1 MTMTSRVFR
10 LWGACLSV
18 ALALSSQATLI
29 AQEAQQPQEF
39 IEAERL
45 IAAGNWD
52 QTVVILTQLIQ
63 RLESAPRDAGSVRV
77 LVAAYEKRALARLQT
92 GDRTNATIDF
102 VALLQ
107 LDPNYAFAAP
117 SPGIM
122 SLFTEARKSAVAS
135 VELTLRPN
143 DATVALEKM
152 GSPGANT
159 PPAPTQMRIG
169 TQWLAPGS
177 YRMTIRQPGYDT
189 RIEEFELRP
198 GMVHQLPIDLKRTST
213 VLLIRTV
220 PSGVNVRVDGEVRG
234 TTQPAPD
241 GGGRSEL
248 LLIDGLVPRAMPYR
262 VRLEK
267 GCFVSAASEF
277 VVPAIESW
285 KGPATPDALWDPDRS
300 YDPVELKPAFG
311 TLAVSADQPGATILI
326 DGERR
331 GQAGQPIADVCE
343 GDHSVEVRSPT
354 GQFSQRVKVEFG
366 KESRL
371 QARLVPTYGI
381 VRAGER
387 TGTAGAQADIPGVVQ
402 ALQTDNLKLVPVD
415 LAEKEVALLASATG
429 EELRRATDLLS
440 QRLDIQG
447 VATVARV
454 AADAEGRDLELRLFV
469 RGSSKPDILRFSVQG
484 SSAQRAVA
492 SLNPQISVVRPT
504 IGLDAVDVMRLEG
517 AVVAS
522 VDPKGPSA
530 GVIVPGDVIVGM
542 GVASIGNVGD
552 LIAALEKAPDAR
564 VNIRLRDKPAPVSVV
579 IQRRPD
585 LVSVYDSR
593 PFNIM
598 ITELNAQLARQRMR
612 ESPSADEQRFA
623 QALRLNL
630 GAALIAIGNC
640 PAAQQTLSEVRLESG
655 RGISQA
661 TVDYLRAVCYK
672 QMGQVAEARALFE
685 AASQS
690 QDALLTEHGPAI
702 SYLARVELLTLGS
715 AAQK

>member
-10 LWGACLSV
+10 LWGACLGV
-18 ALALSSQATLI
+18 ALAMSSQATLV
-29 AQEAQQPQEF
+29 AQDAQQPQEF
-39 IEAERL
+39 IEVERL
-45 IAAGNWD
+45 IAAGDWD
-52 QTVVILTQLIQ
+52 QTVVTLTQLIQ
-63 RLESAPRDAGSVRV
+63 RIESAPRDAGSVRL

-92 GDRTNATIDF
+92 GDRSNATIDF
-102 VALLQ
+102 IALLQ

-122 SLFTEARKSAVAS
+122 SLFTDARKSALAS
-135 VELTLRPN
+135 LELTVRPN
-143 DATVALEKM
+143 DAAVALEKI
-152 GSPGANT
+152 GSLGADMPT
-159 PPAPTQMRIG
+159 PLQIG
-169 TQWLAPGS
+169 TQWLTAGS
-177 YRMTIRQPGYDT
+177 YRMTIRKPGYDT
-189 RIEEFELRP
+189 QVEEFELRP
-198 GMVHQLPIDLKRTST
+198 GMVHQLPIDLRRTSA

-220 PSGVNVRVDGEVRG
+220 PSGVSVRVDGEVRG
-234 TTQPAPD
+234 TTQAASD

-277 VVPAIESW
+277 VVPGIDSW
-285 KGPATPDALWDPDRS
+285 KGPTAPDALWDPDRL

-311 TLAVSADQPGATILI
+311 TLDVSADQPGATILI

-331 GQAGQPIADVCE
+331 GVAGKPITDVCD

-354 GQFSQRVKVEFG
+354 GQFSQRVRVEFD
-366 KESRL
+366 KATRL
-371 QARLVPTYGI
+371 QARLVPTYGV
-381 VRAGER
+381 VRTGER
-387 TGTAGAQADIPGVVQ
+387 SGTAGAQADVPAVVQ

-415 LAEKEVALLASATG
+415 LAEKDVALLASATG
-429 EELRRATDLLS
+429 EDLRRATDLLS
-440 QRLDIQG
+440 QRLDTQG

-454 AADAEGRDLELRLFV
+454 AADAEGRDVELRVFA
-469 RGSSKPDILRFSVQG
+469 RGSSKPDVLRFSLQG
-484 SSAQRAVA
+484 SSVQRAVA
-492 SLNPQISVVRPT
+492 SLNPQVSVLRPT
-504 IGLDAVDVMRLEG
+504 IGIDAVDVMRLEG

-530 GVIVPGDVIVGM
+530 GVIVPGDVIVGI
-542 GVASIGNVGD
+542 GVASIANVGD
-552 LIAALEKAPDAR
+552 LIAALEKASDAR
-564 VNIRLRDKPAPVSVV
+564 VTIRLRDKPAPVNVV

-598 ITELNAQLARQRMR
+598 ITELNAQLARQRMQ
-612 ESPSADEQRFA
+612 EGSSSQDEQRFT

-640 PAAQQTLSEVRLESG
+640 PAAQQTLSEVQLESR

-672 QMGQVAEARALFE
+672 QVGQVAEARKLFE
-685 AASQS
+685 AASQDK
-690 QDALLTEHGPAI
+690 DALLTEHGPAI
-702 SYLARVELLTLGS
+702 SYLARVELLTLGA

>member
-10 LWGACLSV
+10 LWGACLGV
-18 ALALSSQATLI
+18 ALAMSSQATLV
-29 AQEAQQPQEF
+29 AQDAQQPQEF
-39 IEAERL
+39 IEVERL
-45 IAAGNWD
+45 IAAGDWD
-52 QTVVILTQLIQ
+52 QTVVTLTQLIQ
-63 RLESAPRDAGSVRV
+63 RIESAPRDAGSVRL

-92 GDRTNATIDF
+92 GDRSNATIDF
-102 VALLQ
+102 IALLQ

-122 SLFTEARKSAVAS
+122 SLFTDARKSALAS
-135 VELTLRPN
+135 LELTVRPN
-143 DATVALEKM
+143 DAAVALEKI
-152 GSPGANT
+152 GSLGANMPT
-159 PPAPTQMRIG
+159 PLQIG
-169 TQWLAPGS
+169 TQWLTTGS
-177 YRMTIRQPGYDT
+177 YRMTIRKPGYDT
-189 RIEEFELRP
+189 RVEEFELRP
-198 GMVHQLPIDLKRTST
+198 GIVHQLPIDLRRTSA

-220 PSGVNVRVDGEVRG
+220 PSGVSVRVDGEVRG
-234 TTQPAPD
+234 TTQAASD
-241 GGGRSEL
+241 DGGRSEL

-277 VVPAIESW
+277 VVPGIDSW
-285 KGPATPDALWDPDRS
+285 KGPTAPDALWDPDRL

-311 TLAVSADQPGATILI
+311 TLDVSADQPGATILI

-331 GQAGQPIADVCE
+331 GVAGKPITDVCD

-354 GQFSQRVKVEFG
+354 GQFSQRVRVEFD
-366 KESRL
+366 KATRL
-371 QARLVPTYGI
+371 QARLVPTYGV
-381 VRAGER
+381 VRTGER
-387 TGTAGAQADIPGVVQ
+387 SGTAGAQADVPAVVQ

-415 LAEKEVALLASATG
+415 LAEKDVALLASATG
-429 EELRRATDLLS
+429 EDLRRATDLLS
-440 QRLDIQG
+440 QRLDTQG

-454 AADAEGRDLELRLFV
+454 AADAEGRDVELRVFA
-469 RGSSKPDILRFSVQG
+469 RGSSKPDVLRFSLQG
-484 SSAQRAVA
+484 SSVQRAVA
-492 SLNPQISVVRPT
+492 SLNPQVSVLRPT
-504 IGLDAVDVMRLEG
+504 IGIDAVDVMRLEG

-530 GVIVPGDVIVGM
+530 GVIVPGDVIVGI
-542 GVASIGNVGD
+542 GVASIANVGD
-552 LIAALEKAPDAR
+552 LIAALEKASDAR
-564 VNIRLRDKPAPVSVV
+564 VTIRLRDKPAPVNVV

-598 ITELNAQLARQRMR
+598 ITELNAQLARQRMQ
-612 ESPSADEQRFA
+612 EGSSSQDEQRFT

-640 PAAQQTLSEVRLESG
+640 PAAQQTLSEVQLESR

-672 QMGQVAEARALFE
+672 QVGQVAEARKLFE
-685 AASQS
+685 AASQDK
-690 QDALLTEHGPAI
+690 DALLTEHGPAI
-702 SYLARVELLTLGS
+702 SYLARVELLTLGA

>member
-1 MTMTSRVFR
+1 
-10 LWGACLSV
+10 
-18 ALALSSQATLI
+18 
-29 AQEAQQPQEF
+29 
-39 IEAERL
+39 
-45 IAAGNWD
+45 
-52 QTVVILTQLIQ
+52 
-63 RLESAPRDAGSVRV
+63 
-77 LVAAYEKRALARLQT
+77 
-92 GDRTNATIDF
+92 
-102 VALLQ
+102 
-107 LDPNYAFAAP
+107 
-117 SPGIM
+117 
-122 SLFTEARKSAVAS
+122 
-135 VELTLRPN
+135 
-143 DATVALEKM
+143 
-152 GSPGANT
+152 
-159 PPAPTQMRIG
+159 
-169 TQWLAPGS
+169 
-177 YRMTIRQPGYDT
+177 
-189 RIEEFELRP
+189 
-198 GMVHQLPIDLKRTST
+198 
-213 VLLIRTV
+213 
-220 PSGVNVRVDGEVRG
+220 
-234 TTQPAPD
+234 
-241 GGGRSEL
+241 
-248 LLIDGLVPRAMPYR
+248 
-262 VRLEK
+262 
-267 GCFVSAASEF
+267 
-277 VVPAIESW
+277 
-285 KGPATPDALWDPDRS
+285 
-300 YDPVELKPAFG
+300 
-311 TLAVSADQPGATILI
+311 
-326 DGERR
+326 
-331 GQAGQPIADVCE
+331 
-343 GDHSVEVRSPT
+343 
-354 GQFSQRVKVEFG
+354 
-366 KESRL
+366 
-371 QARLVPTYGI
+371 
-381 VRAGER
+381 
-387 TGTAGAQADIPGVVQ
+387 VVQ